1 VLPPYDGLV
10 GLRIG
15 YVAGE
20 LRALSSTLATDE
32 ARNTVSAAL
41 AGISAHFGS
50 IGPAKP
56 MSPAD
61 SLLHAIDR
69 AMVAFAADPQRDRR

>member
-1 VLPPYDGLV
+1 
-10 GLRIG
+10 
-15 YVAGE
+15 
-20 LRALSSTLATDE
+20 
-32 ARNTVSAAL
+32 L